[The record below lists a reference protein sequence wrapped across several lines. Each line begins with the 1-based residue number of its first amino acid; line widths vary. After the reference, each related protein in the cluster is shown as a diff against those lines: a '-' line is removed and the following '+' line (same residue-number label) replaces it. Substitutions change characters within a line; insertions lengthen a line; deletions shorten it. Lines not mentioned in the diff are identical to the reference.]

1 METRMRAKRQF
12 PFGKPMLDDAEREAV
27 VKVLMGTQLVHG
39 PVAHQFEADFV
50 RYIGGGFATSVAN
63 CTAGLH
69 LAYFY
74 LGTGPGDE
82 VIVPSQTHVAT
93 AHAVEFTGA
102 TPVFVDCDPK
112 TGNIAIDEIEAAI
125 TPRTRAICVVHYLG
139 LPVDMDRVNAIASR
153 HGLSVVEDC
162 ALAIG
167 SRFKGVHAGL
177 LGDIASFSFYPVKH
191 FTTGE
196 GGMVTARQEKII
208 RRIERQKAF
217 GVDRTVAERK
227 VPGIYDVTMLGYNY
241 RMSEVAAALG
251 VEQIKRVDDFL
262 AKRARN
268 AAVLRKSLAEL
279 DEVFVLDGGG
289 GDFEHSHYCVAAVLN
304 DLTAQRRPEIIAHLN
319 ASGVGTS
326 VYYPKAVPHMS
337 YYRDK
342 YKTPAGAFPNASRIS
357 DQSISFTVGPHVDEE
372 DMRYTAAVLKEAIMR
387 NSA

>member
-12 PFGKPMLDDAEREAV
+12 PFGKPMLDEAERAAA

-50 RYIGGGFATSVAN
+50 RYIGGGFATSVAS

-82 VIVPSQTHVAT
+82 VIIPAQTHVAT

-102 TPVFVDCDPK
+102 IPVFVDCDPK
-112 TGNIAIDEIEAAI
+112 SGNIAIDEIEARI

-139 LPVDMDRVNAIASR
+139 LPVDMDRINAIASR

-196 GGMVTARQEKII
+196 GGMVTARQEQII

-227 VPGIYDVTMLGYNY
+227 VPGVYDVTMLGYNY
-241 RMSEVAAALG
+241 RMSEIAAAIG
-251 VEQIKRVDDFL
+251 TEQLKRVDGFL
-262 AKRARN
+262 ASRAHN
-268 AAVLRKSLAEL
+268 SKALRTGLAQIDEVTVLAE
-279 DEVFVLDGGG
+279 GG
-289 GDFEHSHYCVAAVLN
+289 GDFGHSHYCVVAVL
-304 DLTAQRRPEIIAHLN
+304 DDRTAYQRTSIIASLQ
-319 ASGVGTS
+319 AAGVGTS
-326 VYYPKAVPHMS
+326 VYYPQAVPHMT
-337 YYRDK
+337 YYREK
-342 YKTPAGAFPNASRIS
+342 YKTKAGEYPHASRIS
-357 DQSISFTVGPHVDEE
+357 NPSIALTVGPHVDEE
-372 DMRYTAAVLKEAIMR
+372 DMRYTARALKDAIAR
-387 NSA
+387 AAK

>member
-1 METRMRAKRQF
+1 MRASRQF
-12 PFGKPMLDDAEREAV
+12 PFGKPMLGEAEREAAL
-27 VKVLMGTQLVHG
+27 KVLTGTQLVHG
-39 PVAHQFEADFV
+39 PVAHQFEADFA
-50 RYIGGGFATSVAN
+50 RYIGGGFATSVSS

-82 VIVPSQTHVAT
+82 VIVPAQTHVAT

-102 TPVFVDCDPK
+102 SPVFVDCDAK
-112 TGNIAIDEIEAAI
+112 TGNMALDEIEERI

-139 LPVDMDRVNAIASR
+139 LPVDMDRINAIAAR
-153 HGLSVVEDC
+153 HKLFVVEDC
-162 ALAIG
+162 ALAVG

-177 LGDIASFSFYPVKH
+177 LGDIGSFSFYPVKH

-196 GGMVTARQEKII
+196 GGMVTARQEQII

-217 GVDRTVAERK
+217 GVDRTAAERK

-251 VEQIKRVDDFL
+251 VEQLKRVDAFL

-268 AAVLRKSLAEL
+268 AAVLRASLAEV

-289 GDFEHSHYCVAAVLN
+289 GDFVHSHYCVAAVLN
-304 DLTAQRRPEIIAHLN
+304 DRTARRRPDIITDLN
-319 ASGVGTS
+319 AAGVGTS

-337 YYRDK
+337 YYSTK

-357 DQSISFTVGPHVDEE
+357 NQSIAFTVGPHVDEE
-372 DMRYTAAVLKEAIMR
+372 DMRYTVHTLKESIRR

>member
-1 METRMRAKRQF
+1 MENRMPAKRQF
-12 PFGKPMLDDAEREAV
+12 PFGKPMLDEAERQAAM
-27 VKVLMGTQLVHG
+27 KVLMGTQLVHG

-50 RYIGGGFATSVAN
+50 RYIGGGHATSVSS

-102 TPVFVDCDPK
+102 KPVFVDADPK
-112 TGNIAIDEIEAAI
+112 SGNIAIDEVEARI

-139 LPVDMDRVNAIASR
+139 LPVDMDRINAIAAKK
-153 HGLSVVEDC
+153 GIAVIEDC
-162 ALAIG
+162 ALAVG

-196 GGMVTARQEKII
+196 GGMVTARDEKII

-227 VPGIYDVTMLGYNY
+227 VPGVYDVTMLGYNY

-251 VEQIKRVDDFL
+251 VEQIKRVDGFL
-262 AKRARN
+262 AKRAKN
-268 AAVLRKSLAEL
+268 AAVLRAGLAEIA
-279 DEVFVLDGGG
+279 EVAVLDGGG
-289 GDFEHSHYCVAAVLN
+289 GDFQHSHYCVAAVL
-304 DLTAQRRPEIIAHLN
+304 DDRTAPRRQAIIEHVN
-319 ASGVGTS
+319 ANGVGTS
-326 VYYPKAVPHMS
+326 IYYPKAVPHMS
-337 YYRDK
+337 YYKTK
-342 YKTPAGAFPNASRIS
+342 YGTPEGAFPHASRIS
-357 DQSISFTVGPHVDEE
+357 DQSISFTVGPHVDED
-372 DMRYTAAVLKEAIMR
+372 DMRYTVDVLKEAIAR
-387 NSA
+387 TR

>member
-1 METRMRAKRQF
+1 MRTKRHF
-12 PFGKPMLDDAEREAV
+12 PFGKPMLDEAERKAV
-27 VKVLMGTQLVHG
+27 MKVLMGTQLVHG

-50 RYIGGGFATSVAN
+50 RYIGGGFATSVSN

-74 LGTGPGDE
+74 LGIGPGGE
-82 VIVPSQTHVAT
+82 VIVPSQTRFAT
-93 AHAVEFTGA
+93 SHAVEFTGA

-112 TGNIAIDEIEAAI
+112 SGNIAIDEIEARI

-167 SRFKGVHAGL
+167 SRDRFKGVHAGL
-177 LGDIASFSFYPVKH
+177 LGDVASFSFYPVKH

-196 GGMVTARQEKII
+196 GGMVTTRKEEII
-208 RRIERQKAF
+208 QRIERQKAF

-251 VEQIKRVDDFL
+251 VEQIKRVDTFL
-262 AKRARN
+262 AQRARN
-268 AAVLRKSLAEL
+268 AAQLRASLAEV
-279 DEVFVLDGGG
+279 DEVSVLDGGG
-289 GDFEHSHYCVAAVLN
+289 GNFVHSHYCVAVVLN
-304 DLTAQRRPEIIAHLN
+304 DLTAQRRADIIAHLN
-319 ASGVGTS
+319 ATGVGTS
-326 VYYPKAVPHMS
+326 VYYPKAVPHMR
-337 YYRDK
+337 YYREK
-342 YKTPAGAFPNASRIS
+342 YKTPVGAFPNASRIS
-357 DQSISFTVGPHVDEE
+357 DQSIAFTVGPHVDEE
-372 DMRYTAAVLKEAIMR
+372 DMCYTVDVLKEAIRR